1 MDRTVEIFIDD
12 ERLIDVTRKEL
23 DTAIGYLAN
32 WGRQRFPIC
41 RIYNDGKN
49 DLVAVYFE
57 GERRGYTIGAVWR
70 GTEYTF
76 HS

>member
-12 ERLIDVTRKEL
+12 ERLTEVSRKEL
-23 DTAIGYLAN
+23 DTAIGYLSN

-49 DLVAVYFE
+49 DLIAVYFE
-57 GERRGYTIGAVWR
+57 GERGGFTIGAVWR
-70 GTEYTF
+70 GSEYTF

>member
-23 DTAIGYLAN
+23 DTAIGYLSN

-49 DLVAVYFE
+49 DLIAVYFE
-57 GERRGYTIGAVWR
+57 GERGGFTIGAVWR
-70 GTEYTF
+70 GSEYTF